1 MNYSHLSDTER
12 AVLTLIE
19 ENGVADQHDILSVLD
34 PDLGMYYIV
43 DVLETLYNFN
53 LIREVDVGRFA
64 PCAVP
69 EAA

>member
-1 MNYSHLSDTER
+1 MEQPYLNETER
-12 AVLTLIE
+12 AVLSLLE

-34 PDLGMYYIV
+34 PDLGMYYV
-43 DVLETLYNFN
+43 ADVLETLYSFN